1 MSSTKYLRIIL
12 QNLWIIVLSVFI
24 FVSAS
29 LFIYFYTTPTY
40 QIMSLIRIDKNDND
54 NLGTSSQMLF
64 GFNST
69 NMQEEARLYK
79 SRTNIKTLIDEFNL
93 NLEINNEPYNHN
105 SKVYFNSIDLDLNYD
120 FDQKQR
126 FELELFD
133 EYYNLSKNGNYLL
146 NDLSYNTNYDNDLIA
161 INVTR
166 NDDTSYRNDKI
177 RLSLTNIDNSFKKY
191 FQIIKV
197 SPISNRIGDSSL
209 LEISLNSIY
218 IDQAQDIINRLNE
231 IYVDRSIIENSERA
245 ESSLEF
251 LEARQNEI
259 ELLLEISENKL
270 RTFQQE
276 NLFFEQADESKVL
289 FEKILS
295 IDSEINKLKLQE
307 VELKSK
313 FRESS
318 PVYENLKDQI
328 ILLEQQKND
337 VENTISQLPET
348 EKEYLYLLRE
358 VEVNQN
364 ILEVLLNR
372 SIEFSIMKAST
383 LSDIKIIDPAYTL
396 DKVSPQGVPIV
407 FFGLLFGGFIGLILV
422 YFRANYFSPINSP
435 SELIDE
441 VGSNMAGIIPFG
453 KIDDYSNSEKEM
465 VKSLFSNL
473 LLEINEKTSK
483 TKNITLIVTGAVKGV
498 GKSHSALALAKVSAD
513 RGMKTLLID
522 LDFKQGDLH
531 KNFESKTLKHSQF
544 LAQLNNED
552 LPFKASDKL
561 DIIFRPT
568 KQASESLAIF
578 SSSTFSE
585 SLLKKAQKYDFV
597 ILDTP
602 PMLSVTDTLVLAA
615 NADFIVQVTRHKLS
629 KTRDIIECKEQL
641 EGLINDRQGLIY
653 NGYQK
658 PLFSNYKY
666 YDYYAYKYYGSEYNY
681 ENDE

>member
-12 QNLWIIVLSVFI
+12 QNLWVVVLSISI

-29 LFIYFYTTPTY
+29 LLIYFTTTPTY

-79 SRTNIKTLIDEFNL
+79 SRTNIKNLIDEFNL
-93 NLEINNEPYNHN
+93 NLDINNEPYNHN
-105 SKVYFNSIDLDLNYD
+105 SKIYFNSIDIHLNYD
-120 FDQKQR
+120 FDQKQNY
-126 FELELFD
+126 ELELFED
-133 EYYNLSKNGNYLL
+133 FYNLSKNNVSILK
-146 NDLSYNTNYDNDLIA
+146 NLSYNTIHEDDKIKINLIRSDNNSY
-161 INVTR
+161 INEG
-166 NDDTSYRNDKI
+166 I
-177 RLSLTNIDNSFKKY
+177 RLSVSTIDKTFKEY
-191 FQIIKV
+191 FQKIKV

-209 LEISLNSIY
+209 LEISLNSIF
-218 IDQAQDIINRLNE
+218 IDQAKDIIDRLNE
-231 IYVDRSIIENSERA
+231 IYVNRSIIENSERA

-270 RTFQQE
+270 RSFQQQ

-295 IDSEINKLKLQE
+295 IDSEINKLRLQE

-318 PVYENLKDQI
+318 PVYTNLIDQI
-328 ILLEQQKND
+328 ELLIEQKNE
-337 VENTISQLPET
+337 VERTISLLPET

-383 LSDIKIIDPAYTL
+383 LSDIKIIDSAYTL
-396 DKVSPQGVPIV
+396 DKVSPQGIPMV
-407 FFGLLFGGFIGLILV
+407 FFGIIFGGFIGLILV
-422 YFRANYFSPINSP
+422 YFRANYFSPVNSP
-435 SELIDE
+435 SELLDE
-441 VGSNMAGIIPFG
+441 VDVKMLGIIPFKKHG
-453 KIDDYSNSEKEM
+453 EYSNSESEM
-465 VKSLFSNL
+465 IKSLFSNL
-473 LLEINEKTSK
+473 LLDISDKTSK
-483 TKNITLIVTGAVKGV
+483 TKNIVLIVTGAVKGV
-498 GKSHSALALAKVSAD
+498 GKSHTSMALAKSSAE
-513 RGMKTLLID
+513 RGLKTLLID
-522 LDFKQGDLH
+522 LDFKQGDIH
-531 KNFESKTLKHSQF
+531 KNYQMRPNSYKDFVN
-544 LAQLNNED
+544 ALNNQGS
-552 LPFKASDKL
+552 PYKATDYL
-561 DIIFRPT
+561 DIIFRPS
-568 KQASESLAIF
+568 KKASESLAIF
-578 SSSTFSE
+578 SSDIFQE
-585 SLLKKAQKYDFV
+585 SLRSNAKKYDFV

-602 PMLSVTDTLVLAA
+602 PMLSVTDTLVLSGV
-615 NADFIVQVTRHKLS
+615 ADFITQVSRHKLS
-629 KTRDIIECKEQL
+629 KTRDIIECNNQL
-641 EGLINDRQGLIY
+641 KGLINDRQALIY

-681 ENDE
+681 DNDE